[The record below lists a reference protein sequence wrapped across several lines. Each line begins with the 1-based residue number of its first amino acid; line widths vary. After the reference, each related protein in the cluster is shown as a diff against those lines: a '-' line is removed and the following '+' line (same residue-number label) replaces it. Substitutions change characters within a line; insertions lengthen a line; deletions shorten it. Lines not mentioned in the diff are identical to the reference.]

1 MKVLATYSIKGGVG
15 KTTTAV
21 NLAHEAAAAGA
32 RVLLWDL
39 DPQGAATFFV
49 RVKASVKGGAE
60 RLVSGAGSL
69 EANVR
74 ATDDPAVH
82 IVPADF
88 SLRHLDL
95 ELDDTKR
102 PTRRLAELLVPIADR
117 YDVAML
123 DCAPG
128 ITLTSESVF
137 DAADALVVPTIPTTL
152 SERTLE
158 QLTGFL
164 AEQSDAPM
172 VLPFA
177 SMLDRRKRLQR
188 DLVEHLTH
196 EVPGFL
202 QTAIPNASVIERM
215 GVERAAVAVF
225 APTSAAATAFRDL
238 WAEIAARVWN

>member
-21 NLAHEAAAAGA
+21 NLAHEAAATGS

-49 RVKASVKGGAE
+49 RVKPSVKGGAE
-60 RLVSGAGSL
+60 RLVSSAGSL
-69 EANVR
+69 AANIH

-95 ELDDTKR
+95 ELDHTKH
-102 PTRRLAELLVPIADR
+102 PTRRLASLLQPIADR
-117 YDVAML
+117 YDVALL

-137 DAADALVVPTIPTTL
+137 DAADALIVPTIPTTL
-152 SERTLE
+152 SERTLV
-158 QLTGFL
+158 QLTDFL
-164 AEQSDAPM
+164 VDRQPAPM
-172 VLPFA
+172 ILPFA
-177 SMLDRRKRLQR
+177 SMVDRRKRLQR
-188 DLVEHLTH
+188 DCVAHLMRDI
-196 EVPGFL
+196 PGFL
-202 QTAIPNASVIERM
+202 PTAIPNASVIEQM
-215 GVERAAVAVF
+215 GVERAPVAVF
-225 APTSAAATAFRDL
+225 APTSAAASAFRNL
-238 WAEIAARVWN
+238 WADFASRIWA

>member
-49 RVKASVKGGAE
+49 RVKPSVKGGAE

-69 EANVR
+69 AANTR

-95 ELDDTKR
+95 ELDDTKH
-102 PTRRLAELLVPIADR
+102 PTRRLTELLAPITDR
-117 YDVAML
+117 YDIALL

-137 DAADALVVPTIPTTL
+137 AAADALIVPTIPTTL
-152 SERTLE
+152 SERTLD
-158 QLTGFL
+158 QLTRFL
-164 AEQSDAPM
+164 AEQTGAPM
-172 VLPFA
+172 LLPFA

-188 DLVEHLTH
+188 DVVAHLTRDI
-196 EVPGFL
+196 PGFL
-202 QTAIPNASVIERM
+202 QTPIPNASVIERM

-225 APTSAAATAFRDL
+225 APTSPAATAFRDL
-238 WAEIAARVWN
+238 WSEIAKRIWS

>member
-49 RVKASVKGGAE
+49 RVKPSVKGGAE
-60 RLVSGAGSL
+60 RLVSRAGSL
-69 EANVR
+69 SANIR

-82 IVPADF
+82 ILPADF

-102 PTRRLAELLVPIADR
+102 PTRRLAELLAPIADR
-117 YDVAML
+117 YDVALL

-137 DAADALVVPTIPTTL
+137 DAADALIVPTIPTTL
-152 SERTLE
+152 SERTLD

-164 AEQSDAPM
+164 AEGSRAPTL
-172 VLPFA
+172 LPFV

-188 DLVEHLTH
+188 DLAGHLIRD
-196 EVPGFL
+196 VPGFL
-202 QTAIPNASVIERM
+202 RTAIPNASVIEHM
-215 GVERAAVAVF
+215 GTERAPVAVF
-225 APTSAAATAFRDL
+225 APTSAAATAFRQL
-238 WAEIAARVWN
+238 WAEISSRVWS

>member
-49 RVKASVKGGAE
+49 RVKPSVKGGVE

-69 EANVR
+69 AANIR

-95 ELDDTKR
+95 ELDDTKH
-102 PTRRLAELLVPIADR
+102 PTRRLTELLAPITDR
-117 YDVAML
+117 YDVALL

-137 DAADALVVPTIPTTL
+137 DAADALIVPTIPTTL

-158 QLTGFL
+158 QLTRFL
-164 AEQSDAPM
+164 AEQTHAPTL
-172 VLPFA
+172 LPFA

-188 DLVEHLTH
+188 DLVEHLTRD
-196 EVPGFL
+196 VPGFL
-202 QTAIPNASVIERM
+202 QTAIPNASVIEHM
-215 GVERAAVAVF
+215 GTQRAPVAVF
-225 APTSAAATAFRDL
+225 APTSPAATAFRDL
-238 WAEIAARVWN
+238 WAEIAERVWN

>member
-49 RVKASVKGGAE
+49 RVKPRVKGGAE
-60 RLVSGAGSL
+60 RLVSKAGSL
-69 EANVR
+69 ATHVR

-82 IVPADF
+82 VVPADF

-102 PTRRLAELLVPIADR
+102 PTQRLAELLAPIADC
-117 YDVAML
+117 YDVALL

-128 ITLTSESVF
+128 ITLTSEGVF
-137 DAADALVVPTIPTTL
+137 GAADALIVPTIPTTL
-152 SERTLE
+152 SERTLR
-158 QLTGFL
+158 QLSGFL
-164 AEQSDAPM
+164 ADQPRAPM

-177 SMLDRRKRLQR
+177 SMVDRRKRLQR
-188 DLVEHLTH
+188 DTVTHLRRD
-196 EVPGFL
+196 VPGFL
-202 QTAIPNASVIERM
+202 RTSIPSASVIERM
-215 GVERAAVAVF
+215 GTERAPVAVF
-225 APTSAAATAFRDL
+225 APTSAGAVAFREL
-238 WAEIAARVWN
+238 WEEVAGRIWS